1 MGPAGAWDSGQDP
14 HQEVR
19 SSHQCPHLLCASGLA
34 CLTTPPT
41 PASSPARD
49 ATRVAS
55 HRWRQVGR
63 KDSYVCFFLP
73 AQVVSYS
80 LRRGRISN
88 LKVATY
94 EAITGNLHIVQR
106 CEAPMPMILGISQTS
121 IYISIST

>member
-34 CLTTPPT
+34 CLTTPAT

-49 ATRVAS
+49 TTRVAS
-55 HRWRQVGR
+55 HKWQQVGR
-63 KDSYVCFFLP
+63 KDSCVCFFLP
-73 AQVVSYS
+73 TQVVSYS

-94 EAITGNLHIVQR
+94 EAIIGNLHIVQ
-106 CEAPMPMILGISQTS
+106 
-121 IYISIST
+121 